1 MLTALK
7 IAVAAVL
14 IVVAVVALGIFLV
27 IRWFRR
33 AVNEQAGAGATP
45 PCRVNPE
52 PEPNPEWRNRKQIE
66 EWSAQL
72 RALGFEDAGA
82 YTIPEMAG
90 LQMAGFCHPGERLMA
105 VIYDH
110 TRIAP
115 SFDICFERPDTSGV
129 TGANTMLGHDISRRP
144 ESKRISIEN
153 GTVEQLYRAVAGE
166 GTAAERLAVVPANFA
181 SDFKA
186 SYARSMNWK
195 LKQGGVTR
203 EDIRHEAKRMNQE
216 ITDEQLEECFTNIR
230 EGYVTELRTGCL
242 AQYLDES
249 RLPASE
255 WEKVRDRMF
264 AVPET
269 LNLKEVV
276 ETIENTVCPDEE
288 QRHRLEQI
296 QSGRAEDA
304 LVVVDRILQ
313 DNVGT
318 LNLKKLG
325 EVNEPVR
332 AYILLAP

>member
-7 IAVAAVL
+7 VAAAAVL
-14 IVVAVVALGIFLV
+14 IVVAVAALGIFLV

-33 AVNEQAGAGATP
+33 AVKAETEAETTP

-52 PEPNPEWRNRKQIE
+52 LEPNPEWKNRKQLE
-66 EWSAQL
+66 EWSTQL

-82 YTIPEMAG
+82 FAIPEMAG

-110 TRIAP
+110 TKIAP

-129 TGANTMLGHDISRRP
+129 TGTNTTLGHDMARRP

-153 GTVEQLYRAVAGE
+153 ATVEQVYRAVAGE
-166 GTAAERLAVVPANFA
+166 GTAAERVAVTPADFA
-181 SDFKA
+181 THFKA
-186 SYARSMNWK
+186 SYARSMNWT

-203 EDIRHEAKRMNQE
+203 DDIRREAKRMGQE
-216 ITDEQLEECFTNIR
+216 ITDEMVEECFGNMR
-230 EGYVTELRTGCL
+230 EGYVTELRSGCL

-255 WEKVRDRMF
+255 WEKIRDRAF

-276 ETIENTVCPDEE
+276 ETIESTVCLDEE
-288 QRHRLEQI
+288 QRHRLEQV
-296 QSGRAEDA
+296 QSGQAEDA
-304 LVVVDRILQ
+304 LVVVDRILK
-313 DNVGT
+313 DNIGT
-318 LNLKKLG
+318 LGLKKLG

>member
-14 IVVAVVALGIFLV
+14 IVVAVAALGLFLV
-27 IRWFRR
+27 TRWFRR
-33 AVNEQAGAGATP
+33 AVKAEAEAGTTP

-52 PEPNPEWRNRKQIE
+52 PEPNPEWKNRKQIE

-82 YTIPEMAG
+82 FTIPEMAG
-90 LQMAGFCHPGERLMA
+90 LQMAGFCHSGERLMA

-110 TRIAP
+110 TKIAP
-115 SFDICFERPDTSGV
+115 SFDICFERPDTSEV
-129 TGANTMLGHDISRRP
+129 TGTSTALGHELARRP
-144 ESKRISIEN
+144 ESKRISMEKA
-153 GTVEQLYRAVAGE
+153 TVEQLYRAVVGE
-166 GTAAERLAVVPANFA
+166 GTAADRVAVAPANFA
-181 SDFKA
+181 CDFKA

-203 EDIRHEAKRMNQE
+203 EDIRREVKRMSQE
-216 ITDEQLEECFTNIR
+216 ITDEQLEECFANMR
-230 EGYVTELRTGCL
+230 EGYVTELRSGCL

-255 WEKVRDRMF
+255 WEKIRDRAF

-288 QRHRLEQI
+288 QRHRLEQL

-304 LVVVDRILQ
+304 LVVLDRILQ

-318 LNLKKLG
+318 LGLKKLG